1 MVRDV
6 DTILV
11 VRDGKLAE
19 RGSHDELMAHDGW
32 YARMYR
38 LQVGEEGAIPSRP
51 ARAHSQQTRGP

>member
-1 MVRDV
+1 
-6 DTILV
+6 

-19 RGSHDELMAHDGW
+19 RGSHDDLMAHDGW

-51 ARAHSQQTRGP
+51 ARARSP